1 MNEKE
6 RMQKNIVE
14 GIITAFNK
22 LRVSIGDKCA
32 YTSYLTKELLQKKY
46 GINAELKAGELI
58 FNPMILPL
66 VYRWDPPYEF
76 HMWVKLD
83 DEIIDIAPV
92 GITQRQEFEDGGVYF
107 KYRDVCIPVVWEK
120 KPYDGRRYSEVEN
133 GVKQIEPPVDEDI
146 YQKLYQCASDFID
159 ERNNRLK

>member
-6 RMQKNIVE
+6 RMQKNIVD

-92 GITQRQEFEDGGVYF
+92 GLTQRQEFEDGGVYF

-120 KPYDGRRYSEVEN
+120 IHTMVVVI
-133 GVKQIEPPVDEDI
+133 VKWKMALSKLNHQLMKI
-146 YQKLYQCASDFID
+146 YIKSFISV
-159 ERNNRLK
+159 RVIL